1 MKTTLLFLL
10 LHFFA
15 YAEAPRLFLLKNYT
29 QQSDVI
35 GWVMSEKLDGV
46 RAYWNGKQLIS
57 RNGKVFTPPL
67 SFTAGFPPF
76 AIDGELW
83 SRRGGFEEVVSAIN
97 TKAAHEGW
105 DALSMNVFEVPSQRG
120 GLFERLAV
128 LENYLLSHPTSKIKI
143 VKQRV
148 IKEQGEI
155 KEYLKEVMAKGGEGL
170 VLRDPLTPYYSGR
183 TDDALKYKSFIDAD
197 CRVLSIIEGKG
208 KLEGNMGAV
217 TCAYQGK
224 VIKIGSGFS
233 SQQRSSPPQI
243 STVISFKYYGLTH
256 LGNPKY
262 PVFLRVRSDAE
273 LSLTE

>member
-1 MKTTLLFLL
+1 MKITLLFLF

-29 QQSDVI
+29 QQSDLR

-46 RAYWNGKQLIS
+46 RAYWDGKQLVS
-57 RNGKVFTPPL
+57 RNGKVFTAPP
-67 SFTAGFPPF
+67 SFMEDFPPF
-76 AIDGELW
+76 AMDAELW
-83 SRRGGFEEVVSAIN
+83 SRRGGFEEVVSVIN
-97 TKAAHEGW
+97 TKEAHEGW

-120 GLFERLAV
+120 GLFKRLAV
-128 LENYLLSHPTSKIKI
+128 LENYLVLHPTSKIKI

-148 IKEQGEI
+148 IKEQEEI
-155 KEYLKEVMAKGGEGL
+155 KAYLEEVMAKGGEGL

-217 TCAYQGK
+217 TCDYQGK

-233 SQQRSSPPQI
+233 SLQRSSPPQI
-243 STVISFKYYGLTH
+243 GTVISFKYYGLTH

-262 PVFLRVRSDAE
+262 PVFLRVRSDAK
-273 LSLTE
+273 LSLME

>member
-1 MKTTLLFLL
+1 MKSILLFLFL
-10 LHFFA
+10 SL
-15 YAEAPRLFLLKNYT
+15 YAHAEVPKLFLLKNYT
-29 QQSDVI
+29 QQSGVI

-46 RAYWNGKQLIS
+46 RAYWDGKQLVS
-57 RNGKVFTPPL
+57 RNGKVFTPPP
-67 SFTAGFPPF
+67 SFTEDFPPF
-76 AIDGELW
+76 ALDGELW
-83 SRRGGFEEVVSAIN
+83 SRRGGFEEVVSVIN
-97 TKAAHEGW
+97 TKETHEGW
-105 DALSMNVFEVPSQRG
+105 DALSMNVFELPSQRG

-128 LENYLLSHPTSKIKI
+128 LENYLLLHPTSRIKI

-148 IKEQGEI
+148 IKEKEEI
-155 KEYLKEVMAKGGEGL
+155 KEYLEKVMAMGGEGL

-208 KLEGNMGAV
+208 KLEGSMGALS
-217 TCAYQGK
+217 CDYQGK

-233 SQQRSSPPQI
+233 SQQRNSPPKI
-243 STVISFKYYGLTH
+243 GTVISFKYYGLTH

-273 LSLTE
+273 LSLTQ

>member
-1 MKTTLLFLL
+1 MKITLLFLL

-15 YAEAPRLFLLKNYT
+15 YAEAPKLFLLKNYT
-29 QQSDVI
+29 QQSDLR

-46 RAYWNGKQLIS
+46 RAYWDGKQLVS
-57 RNGKVFTPPL
+57 RNGKVFTPPS
-67 SFTAGFPPF
+67 SFTADFPPF

-83 SRRGGFEEVVSAIN
+83 SRRGGFEEVVSVIN
-97 TKAAHEGW
+97 TKEAHEGW

-128 LENYLLSHPTSKIKI
+128 LENYLVLHPTSKIKI

-148 IKEQGEI
+148 IKEQEEI
-155 KEYLKEVMAKGGEGL
+155 KAYLEEVMAKGGEGL

-217 TCAYQGK
+217 TCDYQGK

-243 STVISFKYYGLTH
+243 GTVISFKYYGLTH